1 MKLPLLS
8 EVYPFSDRLAELHHG
23 WTEGKLFK
31 RTFEAESIQK
41 QIVLVNSFLREQG
54 FDIILAPDVFNVENS
69 YEEGDFIF
77 HKNLI
82 GPNQIVLVYEQPLG
96 FNPLNEMMKFLN
108 SFRSERDWKK
118 FHTSKN
124 LSMAIGSEAGE
135 LIDLFLWDREKD
147 VDEDKVKNELADI
160 VTYCLYLA
168 NNYGIDL
175 FDAVID
181 KTIENDKKYPVD
193 KSKGVA
199 KKYTEL

>member
-96 FNPLNEMMKFLN
+96 FNPLNEMMKFLD

-193 KSKGVA
+193 K
-199 KKYTEL
+199 

>member
-69 YEEGDFIF
+69 YEDGDFIF

-96 FNPLNEMMKFLN
+96 FNPLNEMMKFLD

-193 KSKGVA
+193 K
-199 KKYTEL
+199 

>member
-69 YEEGDFIF
+69 YEDGDFIF

-96 FNPLNEMMKFLN
+96 FNPLNEMMKFLD

>member
-1 MKLPLLS
+1 MKLPLLA

-54 FDIILAPDVFNVENS
+54 FDNILAPDVFNVENS

-96 FNPLNEMMKFLN
+96 FNPLNEMMKFLD

-135 LIDLFLWDREKD
+135 LIDLFL
-147 VDEDKVKNELADI
+147 
-160 VTYCLYLA
+160 
-168 NNYGIDL
+168 
-175 FDAVID
+175 
-181 KTIENDKKYPVD
+181 
-193 KSKGVA
+193 
-199 KKYTEL
+199 